1 MSVLNALKLKNSYI
15 SWRKYVIQKKI
26 DKKKKI
32 DILNTLKM
40 KERMTKIEVLL
51 YYYRNL
57 LKIKN

>member
-1 MSVLNALKLKNSYI
+1 MSVLNTLKLKNSYM

-57 LKIKN
+57 

>member
-1 MSVLNALKLKNSYI
+1 MSVLNTLKLKNSYI

-26 DKKKKI
+26 DKKNKI
-32 DILNTLKM
+32 DILNSLKM

-51 YYYRNL
+51 YYYRKS